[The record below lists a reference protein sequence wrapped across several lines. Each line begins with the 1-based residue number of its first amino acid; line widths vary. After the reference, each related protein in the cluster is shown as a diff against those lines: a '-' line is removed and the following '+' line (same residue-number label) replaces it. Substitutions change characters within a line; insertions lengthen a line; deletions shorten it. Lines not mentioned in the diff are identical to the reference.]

1 MANALSL
8 EAYISGHVK
17 FGGIILARCDDLII
31 RQLCKVNSK
40 LLPVSKE
47 NYSLLGKWMTLKLAR
62 NGSIEICSGASIKL
76 NSGDIIQLS
85 VSTLTE

>member
-1 MANALSL
+1 LANAFYL

-76 NSGDIIQLS
+76 NSGDNTQLRQLKI
-85 VSTLTE
+85 T